1 MKLPFSL
8 PRALMPMPRE
18 DRFYGLLRRGAE
30 LVLEASEAFVGLLEH
45 YDEREARVAELKD
58 IEARG
63 DLVIHETMR
72 NLHRTFVTPIDRE
85 DIAALAEHID
95 DVIDA
100 IEEAARLL
108 EEYRVP
114 EPTERMKELGDV
126 ILDSARE
133 LMEAIE
139 KLRFRG
145 AKLQGVLPHCIEINR
160 LENVA
165 DDVTARA
172 IGELFEEAGSP
183 IDVIKLRD
191 IYQMLEHTA
200 DLCEDAAN
208 VLEGI
213 VLKHG

>member
-1 MKLPFSL
+1 
-8 PRALMPMPRE
+8 MPRE
-18 DRFYGLLRRGAE
+18 DQFYRLLRNGAE
-30 LVLEASEAFVGLLEH
+30 LVLAAAEAFVELLEH
-45 YDEREARVAELKD
+45 YDEREARVKGLKD
-58 IEARG
+58 IEERG
-63 DLVIHETMR
+63 DRVIHEIMR

-85 DIAALAEHID
+85 DLAALAEHID

-108 EEYRVP
+108 EEYRIP
-114 EPTERMKELGDV
+114 EPTSRMKELGDV

-133 LMEAIE
+133 LMEAID

-145 AKLQGVLPHCIEINR
+145 AKLQEILPHCIEINR

-165 DDVTARA
+165 DDVSARA
-172 IGELFEEAGSP
+172 IGELFREAESA
-183 IDVIKLRD
+183 IEVIKLRD
-191 IYQMLEHTA
+191 IYAMLEHTA

-213 VLKHG
+213 VLKHA